1 VESVDSILGQ
11 AKGGEGKGKIRKET
25 LNNTAS
31 EEGEGKGGGQKET
44 FQIHND

>member
-1 VESVDSILGQ
+1 VDSILGQ
-11 AKGGEGKGKIRKET
+11 AKGGEGKGKNSKET